1 MSLSKKKD
9 KKIKI
14 NIAGGVRGVRRP
26 SVEHLCLCHGAPPA
40 VRTGSWPLY
49 LGVICPYMATICP
62 YIGKLCPNVSVMA
75 RCQLLEQ
82 VRIRCAY
89 VRGCD
94 FFFLACNY
102 VWVTIKCA
110 YFSIM
115 SQYVHTYFLTYYM
128 VTHTYLQAKK
138 KKKYVWT

>member
-1 MSLSKKKD
+1 
-9 KKIKI
+9 
-14 NIAGGVRGVRRP
+14 
-26 SVEHLCLCHGAPPA
+26 VEHLCLCHGAPPA

-94 FFFLACNY
+94 FFFCLQLRMGNHQMCIFQHH
-102 VWVTIKCA
+102 VTICPHVFLDILHG
-110 YFSIM
+110 YP
-115 SQYVHTYFLTYYM
+115 YVLAG
-128 VTHTYLQAKK
+128 QKK
-138 KKKYVWT
+138 KEIRVDVICHNMPVIPVSRHNKPINGHILGP